1 MTSFVV
7 TRNNG
12 TLTTILL
19 FVLEQ
24 MPVKLH
30 LLAQYYFHNHN
41 SGTGVVRKS
50 VHRKVSRRYIIRR
63 DSIQFFLG

>member
-1 MTSFVV
+1 
-7 TRNNG
+7 
-12 TLTTILL
+12 
-19 FVLEQ
+19 

-50 VHRKVSRRYIIRR
+50 VHRKVSRRYIIHR